1 MKCLN
6 CLRLNEFQ
14 TRWTAVFH
22 DSIDALKR
30 INETINETGTVNE
43 ATALVSRQAQ
53 H

>member
-30 INETINETGTVNE
+30 INETINETGT
-43 ATALVSRQAQ
+43 TFLGR